1 MAKLSMGLFTW
12 REEDPRRQNIVS
24 MGFHAKYFGPCG
36 AQVEKDRE
44 RIRWAGDK
52 NKNEIGPICSLY

>member
-1 MAKLSMGLFTW
+1 MGLFTW
-12 REEDPRRQNIVS
+12 REEDPKRQNIVS

-44 RIRWAGDK
+44 GIRWAGDR